1 MIIPKLLEG
10 KALRFNLEKCFY
22 VDMGVTKYEARYR
35 FDWSN
40 VEKIIHETKPDIV
53 FNNQVEL
60 SSAFRALLDKN
71 NFDAKLFTYC
81 HYPAIHIDDL
91 KDVIIDKSLDSIGL
105 GENIICNILC
115 SVNIS
120 DAFMIQSDFAKNL
133 LIRYSKKVCINLN
146 KEIIVI
152 HPPYDDRIMVDTIE
166 RKGSEKILYN
176 HRLYNS
182 YGTDKFIEF
191 VKKNHDMQ
199 FVVTDPMANRRSER
213 AKYNNSPKLNR
224 DTLKEMKNVSVFDGG
239 ERKKY
244 VETID
249 GCCCAMAPYR
259 TTCVWSMSVIDC
271 YCRGIPVVAPDIAAF
286 EEFVPKQL
294 LYCDMEQ
301 EKKLINKLIGN
312 PDFWYE
318 SVAMCKIFLEELSPE
333 LIVKKIIGLY

>member
-120 DAFMIQSDFAKNL
+120 DAFILEVF
-133 LIRYSKKVCINLN
+133 CIVSSL
-146 KEIIVI
+146 E
-152 HPPYDDRIMVDTIE
+152 TSSF
-166 RKGSEKILYN
+166 SEGVP
-176 HRLYNS
+176 S
-182 YGTDKFIEF
+182 VST
-191 VKKNHDMQ
+191 V
-199 FVVTDPMANRRSER
+199 P
-213 AKYNNSPKLNR
+213 SPA
-224 DTLKEMKNVSVFDGG
+224 S
-239 ERKKY
+239 
-244 VETID
+244 
-249 GCCCAMAPYR
+249 
-259 TTCVWSMSVIDC
+259 
-271 YCRGIPVVAPDIAAF
+271 
-286 EEFVPKQL
+286 
-294 LYCDMEQ
+294 
-301 EKKLINKLIGN
+301 
-312 PDFWYE
+312 
-318 SVAMCKIFLEELSPE
+318 
-333 LIVKKIIGLY
+333 